1 MPTKYSDEVRARCKS
16 LYCLKGH
23 EIPEIAQLT
32 GVSESTLR
40 RWRKEEEWDD
50 QRMAR
55 SVSGR
60 MIAEEL
66 KQQVW
71 KVVKQANEEGRMLD
85 NAEVDRIRKLRKDIN
100 KLDDTEIFVG
110 HALDTIDELGDWL
123 GEHYPELRDDMVQPL
138 MEFSRKLV
146 QDA

>member
-1 MPTKYSDEVRARCKS
+1 MPKKYSDEVRARCKS
-16 LYCLKGH
+16 LYCYKGH
-23 EIPEIAQLT
+23 SIPAISDLT

-40 RWRKEEEWDD
+40 RWRSEEDWED

-60 MIAEEL
+60 MVAEQLRKQVFMIIAD
-66 KQQVW
+66 
-71 KVVKQANEEGRMLD
+71 ANEEGRMLD
-85 NAEVDRIRKLRKDIN
+85 NGEVDRIRKMRKDIN
-100 KLDDTEIFVG
+100 ELDDAELFVG

-123 GEHYPELRDDMVQPL
+123 ADHYPDLRDDMVQPL
-138 MEFSRKLV
+138 MEFSRQLV